1 MNVVYGDCRG
11 TVAEQAGRVKSPYA
25 MFSGMTKRRYEL
37 KERAR
42 RQEETR
48 ARIVDATVA
57 LHEEIGPART
67 TVAEVARRAG
77 VGRVTVY
84 NHFPDDESLFGACS
98 ARFVERSPPPDPSVW
113 EGLGDPEARL
123 RAALA
128 ATYAY
133 FRANEAMLANV
144 NRDAALLPALA
155 AVLGAPEPAAYEAA
169 VRDSLMTGRGVSGT
183 PRRRVR
189 AAIGLAL
196 AFPTWQRLTRREG
209 LSDADVVDVMA
220 RAVAAA

>member
-1 MNVVYGDCRG
+1 MG
-11 TVAEQAGRVKSPYA
+11 
-25 MFSGMTKRRYEL
+25 KRRYEL

-57 LHEEIGPART
+57 LHREVGPART

-84 NHFPDDESLFGACS
+84 NHFPDDSALLGACS
-98 ARFVERSPPPDPSVW
+98 ARFIGEHPPPDPADW
-113 EGLGDPEARL
+113 AGIADAGARL
-123 RAALA
+123 HAALE

-144 NRDAALLPALA
+144 TRDAALLPALA
-155 AVLGAPEPAAYEAA
+155 EVLDGGGATAYAEA
-169 VRDSLMTGRGVSGT
+169 VRDSLLAGRGLRGH
-183 PRRRVR
+183 RRRRAR

-196 AFPTWQRLTRREG
+196 AFPTWQRLTREEG
-209 LSDADVVDVMA
+209 LADGEAAELM
-220 RAVAAA
+220 VAAVLAA